1 MNGKTST
8 QTDKASPESASQLV
22 FTEVQLNALNRSLS
36 ALELRLLEQ
45 QRALASEKELK
56 SLGFSCD
63 LAFWES
69 AIADTELASKTVA
82 DMFYRASVAKEA

>member
-1 MNGKTST
+1 MNSDTST
-8 QTDKASPESASQLV
+8 QTDNASPESASQLV

-36 ALELRLLEQ
+36 ALELRLLEL
-45 QRALASEKELK
+45 QRVLVSEKELK

-69 AIADTELASKTVA
+69 AIAETELAIKTVA
-82 DMFYRASVAKEA
+82 DMFYRTSAAKAV